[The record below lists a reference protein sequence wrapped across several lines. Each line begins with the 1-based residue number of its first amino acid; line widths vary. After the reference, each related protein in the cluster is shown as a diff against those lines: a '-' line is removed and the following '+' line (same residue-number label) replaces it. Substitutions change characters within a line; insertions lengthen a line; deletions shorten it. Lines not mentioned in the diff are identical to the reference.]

1 MGSKY
6 VVAKAPNL
14 SPLVWLNDLKY
25 AHDWKAFTST
35 WPSAV
40 ALFKVMP
47 SLMSFTSMSKP
58 ASLAAGDLAMKRQ
71 MSESAPMEPMT
82 ILVVSVLAA
91 AGVLAAGLSALLE
104 QATTA
109 NRLRMAMD
117 FLMAC
122 IMRSPLVVGVV

>member
-1 MGSKY
+1 
-6 VVAKAPNL
+6 
-14 SPLVWLNDLKY
+14 
-25 AHDWKAFTST
+25 
-35 WPSAV
+35 
-40 ALFKVMP
+40 
-47 SLMSFTSMSKP
+47 
-58 ASLAAGDLAMKRQ
+58 MKRQ

-109 NRLRMAMD
+109 NRLSMAMD

>member
-1 MGSKY
+1 
-6 VVAKAPNL
+6 
-14 SPLVWLNDLKY
+14 
-25 AHDWKAFTST
+25 
-35 WPSAV
+35 
-40 ALFKVMP
+40 
-47 SLMSFTSMSKP
+47 
-58 ASLAAGDLAMKRQ
+58 MKRQ
-71 MSESAPMEPMT
+71 ISESAPMEPMT

-91 AGVLAAGLSALLE
+91 AGELAACWSALLE

>member
-1 MGSKY
+1 
-6 VVAKAPNL
+6 
-14 SPLVWLNDLKY
+14 
-25 AHDWKAFTST
+25 
-35 WPSAV
+35 
-40 ALFKVMP
+40 
-47 SLMSFTSMSKP
+47 
-58 ASLAAGDLAMKRQ
+58 MKRQ

-82 ILVVSVLAA
+82 ILVMSVLAA

-109 NRLRMAMD
+109 NRLSMAMD